1 MIWKTRGTLNFEV
14 RDTIEHNKDVEEMT
28 TLVDNSINAY
38 KKLRKAGQLKQAKS
52 MKKKLAEA
60 KFQREHLIMVMN
72 LDFTKPTDKMKQ
84 IAVKTKINL
93 EDERIIDE
101 FRVIQIQNIEDI
113 RRWKEG
119 KPFLT
124 PEEQKMERLKFL
136 AEQESIN

>member
-1 MIWKTRGTLNFEV
+1 
-14 RDTIEHNKDVEEMT
+14 
-28 TLVDNSINAY
+28 
-38 KKLRKAGQLKQAKS
+38 

>member
-38 KKLRKAGQLKQAKS
+38 EKLRKAGQLKQAKS